1 MLRFATIRLKLKTGF
16 SPIRSIYW
24 PCKKLIM
31 HEISHVCDKL
41 CVKSCN
47 DSSRRTYVHYY
58 WHVYVIQSSD
68 CDVIFTETFP
78 LSLSLSLKL
87 SGTLIIHK
95 TPSKLAPYEFKLRS
109 KPSSVLEN
117 LLFKIIFVVKIL
129 ADPKLAM
136 HVSSFHKVC
145 WNCAGFQFI
154 PPVLYQAHLDR
165 RQKRKDPERYIHCVS
180 QRNSMALG

>member
-1 MLRFATIRLKLKTGF
+1 MR
-16 SPIRSIYW
+16 
-24 PCKKLIM
+24 KKLQWQLAQDLCTLLLTRIRN
-31 HEISHVCDKL
+31 SVLGLRCDFYW
-41 CVKSCN
+41 N
-47 DSSRRTYVHYY
+47 FSS
-58 WHVYVIQSSD
+58 
-68 CDVIFTETFP
+68 